1 MKKISVRGALI
12 GCLAIATGCHD
23 DHDHHHTVA
32 VVVTGKTASDFQS
45 LAEYLNDPA
54 VQSLFNRMPR
64 HAGATPPNVEGLYD
78 ALGQVTATSLPGF
91 APGDP
96 VETIFCLGPPAG
108 SAIEATVVGDPSA
121 GAGGFSIVDAGA
133 LSFIE
138 GTGDLFTVYMAFIL
152 ALPDLGTGHCE
163 VHQVEII
170 SGKREADGSLTSLF
184 IGCAVVGVVGSS
196 GGLSVD
202 QIQVS
207 QNTAGPPTASCVG
220 GGTPSDP
227 SRVLV
232 EVANFLVTDADV
244 YVNGS
249 FFAAAPALSSL
260 IFEADPG
267 FTIAY
272 SSVRPLN
279 GSSTP
284 LGVSLSETFV
294 QDSQFAGRFSF
305 YALDNVTLGSDGGDD
320 VFFAP
325 VIQNRT
331 GSSLAVTVNAGTP
344 VSQSC
349 GCSLPSSG
357 LSDHVIGYY
366 PYSTTQIAPTA
377 ANVVITGP
385 PDFTFNGPFNG
396 PDLFLGRDSGALSLL
411 LPPSLRESPQET
423 P

>member
-1 MKKISVRGALI
+1 MTKISLRGALI
-12 GCLAIATGCHD
+12 GVLAAAPACD
-23 DHDHHHTVA
+23 DDDHHHDDTVVIVA
-32 VVVTGKTASDFQS
+32 SGKTASDFQS

-54 VQSLFNRMPR
+54 VQSLFSRMPR
-64 HAGATPPNVEGLYD
+64 HQGSTPPNVEGLYD
-78 ALGQVTATSLPGF
+78 AVGTVTATSLPGI

-96 VETIFCLGPPAG
+96 VETLFCLGPPAG
-108 SAIEATVVGDPSA
+108 SAIEATVVGDSSS

-138 GTGDLFTVYMAFIL
+138 GSGDFFTVYMAFIL
-152 ALPDLGTGHCE
+152 ALPDLGSGHCE
-163 VHQVEII
+163 VHQVEIL
-170 SGKREADGSLTSLF
+170 SGKREADGSLSSLF
-184 IGCAVVGVVGSS
+184 IGCGIVGVVGSC
-196 GGLSVD
+196 GALLVD

-207 QNTAGPPTASCVG
+207 QNAAGPPTASCVG
-220 GGTPSDP
+220 GGTPSNP
-227 SRVLV
+227 NRVLV

-272 SSVRPLN
+272 RSVRPLN
-279 GSSTP
+279 GSSAP
-284 LGVSLSETFV
+284 LGVSLAETFL
-294 QDSQFAGRFSF
+294 QDSQLPGRFSF
-305 YALDNVTLGSDGGDD
+305 YALDNITTGLDGFDD
-320 VFFAP
+320 IFFAP

-331 GSSLAVTVNAGTP
+331 GSALSVTVNSGTP
-344 VSQSC
+344 VEQSC
-349 GCSLPSSG
+349 DCSLPSST

-366 PYSTTQIAPTA
+366 PYSTAQIAPTA

-385 PDFTFNGPFNG
+385 PNFNFSGPFI
-396 PDLFLGRDSGALSLL
+396 LGRDSGVLSLL
-411 LPPSLRESPQET
+411 LPPGLRDTPQET